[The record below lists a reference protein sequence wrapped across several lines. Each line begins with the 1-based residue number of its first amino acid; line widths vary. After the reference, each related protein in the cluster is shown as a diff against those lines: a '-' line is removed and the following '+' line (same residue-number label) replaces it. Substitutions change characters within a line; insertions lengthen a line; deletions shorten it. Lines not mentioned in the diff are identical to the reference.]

1 MVYDNGKRYELKLT
15 DPYWMGQGEE
25 AREDLCLHGW
35 VKITI
40 GDWKTKVDCTV
51 TAAALFLLRTLEEDW
66 LAGQQENLL
75 FPCCGY
81 GMFFD
86 ESAGRVVIVGCP
98 GGQDCTVLHEG
109 DNVRVIPPEGGEEI
123 VPLTVYRRMVVDFVR
138 DVERIYRESPM
149 KFLGEDAQDR
159 RAWQA
164 FREEWNLRSGWVEV
178 TDGEG
183 LEKMCQACGYFHDWE
198 LYAMTWHNPDRWYTP
213 TLLVELILYPE
224 EITMEMEF
232 SGEVELSLQRLL
244 NDHYI
249 FGVDVGAEGDRLFWQ
264 TSDGDRISAK
274 RIRWRM
280 GE

>member
-1 MVYDNGKRYELKLT
+1 LVCCNGKQYELKLT
-15 DPYWMGQGEE
+15 DPYWMSQGEE
-25 AREDLCLHGW
+25 EREDLCLHGW

-40 GDWKTKVDCTV
+40 GDWKTVVDCTV

-75 FPCCGY
+75 FPCCGF
-81 GMFFD
+81 GVFFD

-98 GGQDCTVLHEG
+98 GGEDCTVLHEG
-109 DNVRVIPPEGGEEI
+109 DNLRVIPPKGGEEI
-123 VPLTVYRRMVVDFVR
+123 VPLTVYRKMVMNFVR

-149 KFLGEDAQDR
+149 KFLGKDNLDR

-183 LEKMCQACGYFHDWE
+183 LEKMCRACGYFHDWE
-198 LYAMTWHNPDRWYTP
+198 LYAMTCNVPNRFCPVLRLWM
-213 TLLVELILYPE
+213 ELMLYPE
-224 EITMEMEF
+224 EIPMEMEF
-232 SGEVELSLQRLL
+232 SGDVEIALQRLL
-244 NDHYI
+244 NGNYI
-249 FGVDVGAEGDRLFWQ
+249 FGVDVWAEGDRLFWQ

-280 GE
+280 N